1 MNPLRAQFDALIAEY
16 RTDLPA
22 KLDAMEALR
31 SAGRITELRRA
42 LHTLAGSA
50 GTFGLPEVGDAARAA
65 EECLVD
71 EPDALQRNA
80 FGNAF
85 AKLKK
90 LGMALASSG

>member
-1 MNPLRAQFDALIAEY
+1 MNPLRAQFDALLAEY
-16 RTDLPA
+16 RAELPQ
-22 KLDAMEALR
+22 KLDAMEALW
-31 SAGRITELRRA
+31 SAGRIPELRRA

-50 GTFGLPEVGDAARAA
+50 GTFGLPQVGDQARAA

-71 EPDALQRNA
+71 EPDAVQGNA

-90 LGMALASSG
+90 LGTSLASTG

>member
-16 RTDLPA
+16 RAELPA
-22 KLDAMEALR
+22 KIAQMEALW
-31 SAGRITELRRA
+31 SAGRIAELKRV

-71 EPDALQRNA
+71 DPDAVQRNA

-85 AKLKK
+85 ARLKK
-90 LGMALASSG
+90 LGTTLASTE